1 MGLMVEKWTEEYTI
15 QSVDADF
22 KGDCRWSFAQ
32 YFAKSG

>member
-22 KGDCRWSFAQ
+22 KGIAVGLRRQ